1 MSYVRKPFTV
11 IATCCLGLLSSYPAF
26 SFGPYTDGTN
36 PYIVAFVHLRA
47 DQTKKDDLLVR
58 IEMLQKKYG
67 AAWDGQIFRDRGLML
82 RSAGPPSAVSD
93 DVAIRMSLHRTDLSA
108 LSRESGAAKVERL
121 RPLHFRAMNAA

>member
-11 IATCCLGLLSSYPAF
+11 IATCCLGLLTSYPAF

-36 PYIVAFVHLRA
+36 PYVVAIVHLRA
-47 DQTKKDDLLVR
+47 DQTTKNDLLVR

-67 AAWDGQIFRDRGLML
+67 ATWDGQIFHERGPNIL
-82 RSAGPPSAVSD
+82 SAGPPSAVSD

-108 LSRESGAAKVERL
+108 LSRESGVAKVETI
-121 RPLHFRAMNAA
+121 AAFAF

>member
-11 IATCCLGLLSSYPAF
+11 IATCLGLLSSYPAF
-26 SFGPYTDGTN
+26 AFGPNPDGTN

-67 AAWDGQIFRDRGLML
+67 ASWDGQIFRDRGLML

-93 DVAIRMSLHRTDLSA
+93 DVTIRMSFHSTDLPA
-108 LSRESGAAKVERL
+108 LSRESGVTKVETI
-121 RPLHFRAMNAA
+121 PARAF